1 MRSGMAGFFLG
12 AILALLTLFIVQR
25 LLVTPVIGEVS
36 FHFSNCVFG
45 EPGFPQGD
53 VDNGRLLRRALLPVH
68 IATTFYDR
76 DYHEV
81 READHPGRYGAVV
94 RIDTNSGVETL
105 RFITLYR
112 TPADIFWDVV
122 PLPISAQLPPDLG
135 LDPAVVRAQQHE
147 IGEMIQDSFMDDD
160 GNMSEPIAILLASL
174 SETAPG
180 DPPAVERTGAVAR
193 NEAWWYRL
201 RQHIGLTPTYK
212 YLIDL
217 PQGYDA
223 DPNKRWPLILFLHGS
238 GERGSDLGQVRTAGL
253 AGAIARGRQLPAIV
267 VSPQCPAN
275 ESWSEQVLSHLL
287 DEVEANHR
295 VDPDRVYV
303 TGTSAGGDETWDF
316 ALAHPER
323 LAAIVPMSGET
334 DPADAAR
341 LQHLPVWDFH
351 GAKDDNCPAIQSIRM
366 VEAIRRAGGHP
377 HLTLYPDE
385 GHQCWNR
392 AYATEG
398 LYTWLLA
405 QKRAQPEVLTPGVPS
420 DPAP

>member
-1 MRSGMAGFFLG
+1 
-12 AILALLTLFIVQR
+12 
-25 LLVTPVIGEVS
+25 
-36 FHFSNCVFG
+36 
-45 EPGFPQGD
+45 
-53 VDNGRLLRRALLPVH
+53 
-68 IATTFYDR
+68 
-76 DYHEV
+76 
-81 READHPGRYGAVV
+81 
-94 RIDTNSGVETL
+94 
-105 RFITLYR
+105 
-112 TPADIFWDVV
+112 
-122 PLPISAQLPPDLG
+122 
-135 LDPAVVRAQQHE
+135 
-147 IGEMIQDSFMDDD
+147 
-160 GNMSEPIAILLASL
+160 MSEPIAILLASL

-341 LQHLPVWDFH
+341 LQQLPGDPVHPHGRGDPPGGRPSPPDPLSRRGTPVLEPGLRNRRALHLAA
-351 GAKDDNCPAIQSIRM
+351 GAKAGPARSAHAGCSIRSG
-366 VEAIRRAGGHP
+366 A
-377 HLTLYPDE
+377 
-385 GHQCWNR
+385 
-392 AYATEG
+392 
-398 LYTWLLA
+398 
-405 QKRAQPEVLTPGVPS
+405 LTPPPLFREIQVGSGNAICTSVRFPGS
-420 DPAP
+420 LTMENSARDFFTSLCTRISPRPRPCCSYFFRSNC